1 MGRGDE
7 SFWRKHC
14 AVVLLVKVSPETGKA
29 KMCKPQAW
37 TQCHRLMYPGPTGSP
52 ENHKK
57 EFCSDSG
64 SVKFRDA
71 PWPQPPGIF
80 IKGTSFN
87 ILAFLCT
94 IREIL
99 RKDQCSSSCSG
110 HYGR

>member
-1 MGRGDE
+1 LKSNVTGMGRGDE

-14 AVVLLVKVSPETGKA
+14 AVVPLVKVSPETGKA
-29 KMCKPQAW
+29 KTRKPQ
-37 TQCHRLMYPGPTGSP
+37 TCTRCHRLMYPGPTGSP

-57 EFCSDSG
+57 EFCSDGG

-80 IKGTSFN
+80 IKGTSFD

-94 IREIL
+94 I
-99 RKDQCSSSCSG
+99 
-110 HYGR
+110 